1 MFYLIEMVENIGT
14 EADPRL
20 NGRLVDVIDDD
31 WINDEIQ
38 LEDIYVPLE
47 ELPDQEQESGKET
60 KKEIERKWTD
70 NNLQALLNRIDHQG
84 G

>member
-1 MFYLIEMVENIGT
+1 MVENIGT